1 MVKILS
7 NNFWFLVCF
16 CLVFIYHKMKQNSN
30 LGWNHFDQ
38 KFILAHNIILVNS
51 SSNILYVLNW
61 VPWTSNEVVVFS
73 FNIARHAFWHSH
85 FQKVVIVKHV
95 IVVFLLYLSKPYG
108 ISVKDI
114 SVNWDPTLHMALHER
129 LQEAA
134 QDMNDLRGKCKLLLL
149 VFLDL
154 LTRRGC
160 CGKLQM
166 ELKSLSKVWPTD
178 V

>member
-1 MVKILS
+1 M
-7 NNFWFLVCF
+7 
-16 CLVFIYHKMKQNSN
+16 
-30 LGWNHFDQ
+30 
-38 KFILAHNIILVNS
+38 
-51 SSNILYVLNW
+51 
-61 VPWTSNEVVVFS
+61 
-73 FNIARHAFWHSH
+73 
-85 FQKVVIVKHV
+85 IVKHV

-134 QDMNDLRGKCKLLLL
+134 QDMNDLRGKCKILLL

-154 LTRRGC
+154 LIRRGC

-166 ELKSLSKVWPTD
+166 KLKSLSKVWPTD

>member
-1 MVKILS
+1 
-7 NNFWFLVCF
+7 
-16 CLVFIYHKMKQNSN
+16 MKQNSN
-30 LGWNHFDQ
+30 LGWKHFDQ
-38 KFILAHNIILVNS
+38 EFISAHNIVLVNS
-51 SSNILYVLNW
+51 SSNFLYVLNW
-61 VPWTSNEVVVFS
+61 VPWTSNEIVVFS
-73 FNIARHAFWHSH
+73 FTIACHAFWHSRFH
-85 FQKVVIVKHV
+85 NVVIVRRV
-95 IVVFLLYLSKPYG
+95 TVAFLLYLSKPYG

-134 QDMNDLRGKCKLLLL
+134 QDMNDLRGKCKILLL

-154 LTRRGC
+154 LTRLGC

-166 ELKSLSKVWPTD
+166 ELKSLSKVWPMD